1 MKKSKLILFS
11 AILAA
16 ITSLSSCAA
25 IGTIFKAGVWA
36 GIIGIVIVV
45 IIIFWIIRKLSN
57 K

>member
-1 MKKSKLILFS
+1 MNKSKLMLS
-11 AILAA
+11 SVLLAA
-16 ITSLSSCAA
+16 IISLSSCAA
-25 IGTIFKAGVWA
+25 IGTIFKAGVWV